1 MPEITV
7 EPAEARP
14 STSPRNP
21 STSPKPG
28 EFVLLTLGHAA
39 RLVGVE
45 EEELREAVRAKRLRL
60 TRMVVGGNLTAMV
73 RSTEVEELY
82 PDVSIEAGSGAR
94 LRSGSGPDAQAAD
107 FADPEL
113 SALWPKPEH
122 GGAPGRGRAVEVH
135 ELVSRAVQERVSQVS
150 RLERE
155 LGYTRARARFGIL
168 AAASAGLLVG
178 IALLAFERGR
188 SLGTAE
194 RAVGIANEVTH
205 QAQALRAEV
214 GGLREALQ
222 EREREHASSLEGLRQ
237 RAEGLEAELLDTR
250 RAQRIWAL
258 RVRTPAAW
266 QLPNP
271 PLGGPDTAR

>member
-7 EPAEARP
+7 EPAETRP

-45 EEELREAVRAKRLRL
+45 EEELKEAVRAKRLRL

-82 PDVSIEAGSGAR
+82 PNVSIEAGSGAR
-94 LRSGSGPDAQAAD
+94 LRSGVGVGSDAQAED

-113 SALWPKPEH
+113 SSPWPTPGH
-122 GGAPGRGRAVEVH
+122 GGGRAVEVH

-214 GGLREALQ
+214 GGLRQALQ
-222 EREREHASSLEGLRQ
+222 EREGEYASSLEGLRQ
-237 RAEGLEAELLDTR
+237 RAEGLEAELMDTQ
-250 RAQRIWAL
+250 RAQRLWAL
-258 RVRTPAAW
+258 RLRTPSSW
-266 QLPNP
+266 QIPNHL
-271 PLGGPDTAR
+271 LGGAGAAR